1 MSKKKIIIT
10 CPVYRAYKKKKQ
22 KYQGWTLAKKPKFK
36 SVSLFI
42 STARGDVFFFN
53 ESKMCYLKPSVKEE
67 GDSFAHF
74 RYHKIKLPSTCFKKS
89 EYKHKGRPKRFQLK
103 GVFLEPLI
111 AGCSRSLTNPKNF
124 FSEILNRKILPYPDL
139 GRPGKKIGFKV
150 QDEAVFAKYK
160 GCYTCNDFE
169 QFVDYFD
176 FEKNFCTF
184 SSLLSNRINFLKKI
198 DFFKKKDQK

>member
-1 MSKKKIIIT
+1 MKKKVIT
-10 CPVYRAYKKKKQ
+10 CPVYSAYKKRRQ
-22 KYQGWTLAKKPKFK
+22 KHQGWTFAKKPKFK

-42 STARGDVFFFN
+42 STARGDVFKFN
-53 ESKMCYLKPSVKEE
+53 DSKICYLKSSVKEE

-74 RYHKIKLPSTCFKKS
+74 RYHKIKLPSSCFKETECK
-89 EYKHKGRPKRFQLK
+89 RRRRFQLK
-103 GVFLEPLI
+103 EVFLNPLV
-111 AGCSRSLTNPKNF
+111 ARCFENPTKSKNF
-124 FSEILNRKILPYPDL
+124 FHGLLDRKKIVYPDL
-139 GRPGKKIGFKV
+139 GPGGKEIGFKV
-150 QDEAVFAKYK
+150 QDEALFAKYK